1 MAELTDKEKIIK
13 AVYEDKEQGFGSIK
27 DTFKQA
33 NEKDKSIKLD
43 DVKKY
48 LDKQPFRQTQ
58 FTYKKFNSY
67 VSPGPIFELEMD
79 LVDFTDK
86 AKENDGYRYGLV
98 AIDNFT
104 KFAWVVPMKQKD
116 GISTR
121 EAFKEI
127 IEKMGKKPKQMYSDQ
142 DGAFERKAFVKFL
155 NESQIKHIT
164 SLTGAHTVERFNRTL
179 KEKTQVRLDAMGL
192 DRDKWVDQLKPILN
206 KYNNTEHTTI
216 KMSPNDAKKPQN
228 EMTVKF
234 NLELKAQK
242 NRKYPELKKDSDVRV
257 MIKKD
262 NKTKGYWPKWS
273 KKVYKIIFIKDGKD
287 YMVNDVVDGKRKV
300 YRRHELLKV

>member
-13 AVYEDKEQGFGSIK
+13 EVYEDKEQGFGSIK

-33 NEKDKSIKLD
+33 VRKDPRIKLD

-48 LDKQPFRQTQ
+48 LDKQSFRQTQ

-67 VSPGPIFELEMD
+67 ISPGPMFEFEMD
-79 LVDFTDK
+79 LVDFTNK
-86 AKENDGYRYGLV
+86 AKENDGFRHGLV

-104 KFAWVVPMKQKD
+104 KFAWVVPMKSRDAK
-116 GISTR
+116 SCV
-121 EAFKEI
+121 EAFKEV
-127 IEKMGKKPKQMYSDQ
+127 IEKMGKTPKQMYSDEE
-142 DGAFERKAFVKFL
+142 GAFYDKEFVRFL
-155 NESQIKHIT
+155 NEKKIKHIT
-164 SLTGAHTVERFNRTL
+164 SVAGAHTVERFNRTL

-192 DRDKWVDQLKPILN
+192 SRDKWVEQLKPILN

-234 NLELKAQK
+234 NLELKAKK
-242 NRKYPELKKDSDVRV
+242 NRKYPELKKDNDVR
-257 MIKKD
+257 ILQKKEAG
-262 NKTKGYWPKWS
+262 KTKGYFPKWS
-273 KKVYKIIFIKDGKD
+273 KQVYKVIHVAGKD
-287 YMVNDVVDGKRKV
+287 YMVNDGKRKV
-300 YRRHELLKV
+300 YNRHEILKV

>member
-13 AVYEDKEQGFGSIK
+13 EVYEDKEQGFGSIK

-33 NEKDKSIKLD
+33 IKKDPSIKLD

-48 LDKQPFRQTQ
+48 LDKQSFRQTQ

-67 VSPGPIFELEMD
+67 ISPGPMFEFEMD
-79 LVDFTDK
+79 LIDFTAK
-86 AKENDGYRYGLV
+86 AKENDGFRYGLV

-104 KFAWVVPMKQKD
+104 KFAWVVPMKDKKEPTV
-116 GISTR
+116 I

-127 IEKMGKKPKQMYSDQ
+127 IEKMGKTPKQMYSDEE
-142 DGAFERKAFVKFL
+142 GAFYGTKFVRFL
-155 NESQIKHIT
+155 NERKIKHIT
-164 SLTGAHTVERFNRTL
+164 SIAGAHTVERFNRTL

-192 DRDKWVDQLKPILN
+192 DRDKWVEQLKPILN

-234 NLELKAQK
+234 NLELKAKK
-242 NRKYPELKKDSDVRV
+242 NRKYPPLSKDNAVRV

-262 NKTKGYWPKWS
+262 TKTKGYFPKWS
-273 KKVYKIIFIKDGKD
+273 KEVYKVLVIDGKD
-287 YMVNDVVDGKRKV
+287 YLVNDGKRKV

>member
-13 AVYEDKEQGFGSIK
+13 EVYEDKEQGFGSIK

-33 NEKDKSIKLD
+33 VRKDPRIKLD

-48 LDKQPFRQTQ
+48 LDKQSFRQTQ

-67 VSPGPIFELEMD
+67 ISPGPMFEFEMD
-79 LVDFTDK
+79 LVDFTNK
-86 AKENDGYRYGLV
+86 AKENDGFRHGLV

-104 KFAWVVPMKQKD
+104 KFAWVVPMKSRDAK
-116 GISTR
+116 SCV
-121 EAFKEI
+121 EAFKEV
-127 IEKMGKKPKQMYSDQ
+127 IEKMGKTPKQMYSDEE
-142 DGAFERKAFVKFL
+142 GAFYDKEFVRFL
-155 NESQIKHIT
+155 NEKKIKHIT
-164 SLTGAHTVERFNRTL
+164 SVAGAHIVERFNRTL

-192 DRDKWVDQLKPILN
+192 SRDKWVEQLKPILN

-234 NLELKAQK
+234 NLELKAKK
-242 NRKYPELKKDSDVRV
+242 NRKYPELKKDNDVR
-257 MIKKD
+257 ILQKKKLEKLKD
-262 NKTKGYWPKWS
+262 IFQNGQNKFTK
-273 KKVYKIIFIKDGKD
+273 
-287 YMVNDVVDGKRKV
+287 
-300 YRRHELLKV
+300 